1 MACGRIVA
9 FREVVVKSVLWCGC
23 GCCGVGAGV
32 RVEWVLPWR
41 GWDVF
46 RGSAGVFFLE
56 MVLQDFDDLG
66 WGCSYGIG
74 GGVSKGLELWLVFC
88 VGL

>member
-1 MACGRIVA
+1 MDLFRKVFYDFVWDCVRPRCFPGRGFVTCGRVVA

-23 GCCGVGAGV
+23 VCCGVGVGV

-41 GWDVF
+41 GLDVF

-56 MVLQDFDDLG
+56 MVL
-66 WGCSYGIG
+66 
-74 GGVSKGLELWLVFC
+74 
-88 VGL
+88 